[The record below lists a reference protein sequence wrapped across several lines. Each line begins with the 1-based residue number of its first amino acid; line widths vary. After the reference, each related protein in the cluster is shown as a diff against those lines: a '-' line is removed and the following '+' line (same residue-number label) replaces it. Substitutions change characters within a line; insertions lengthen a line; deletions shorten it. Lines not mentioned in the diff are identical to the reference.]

1 MNIFKDKVAIVTGAA
16 SGIGKA
22 LSEELCRRGA
32 IVVLTDWK
40 EDQVCEVTDAIPSD
54 CGSASSVCLDV
65 TDYDAFKTLVDDT
78 AKQFGRIDYLF
89 NNAGIAVGGEVRDIT
104 IDDWRKVLN
113 VNLNGVVHGVA
124 AAYPVMVKQGFGHII
139 NTASIEGLVAFPGTA
154 AYVASKHAVVG
165 LSNSLRVEGKDLGV
179 KVSVVCPGH
188 IKTAIF
194 NDSKMVNIDRQ
205 KMLDY
210 LAKIPGITP
219 EDCAKVVLKGVEK
232 NKAIIVVT
240 AVAKFLYTLQR
251 NSPNLAIKLMLHD
264 VKKLRDAR
272 ISDLAN

>member
-54 CGSASSVCLDV
+54 CASSVCLDV

-251 NSPNLAIKLMLHD
+251 ISPNLAIKLMMHD